1 VGRKPIGRRALSD
14 AAKQQR
20 YRDRLK
26 RARLQADKDA
36 IYAKAKAKRD
46 AVHARLADASIAAA
60 AQLEA
65 LPRFPLVVMDPGTKF
80 DVRSERGM
88 NRSNPSN
95 HYITET
101 WAKISSDPPPLHDH
115 ALLLCWATQA
125 NCHLMMRIVE
135 DRWGLTIKSLFTWDK
150 MIIGMGYWG
159 RSRYEYLIVA
169 TKGRG
174 LRVPFPSDRT
184 PNGFIE
190 KARRGPGGHSASR
203 RAPPRSGASGQLRLE
218 LLQRDAAEGRTVA
231 LAQPCALS
239 GPVRV
244 IDGDTIVLTNSN
256 THIRLK
262 CDERQ
267 RTPLGHVRPF
277 PLVDALSGRMQCSLR
292 PAHGRLSPG
301 LKQAPARY
309 LLLSAGPERRC

>member
-1 VGRKPIGRRALSD
+1 
-14 AAKQQR
+14 
-20 YRDRLK
+20 
-26 RARLQADKDA
+26 
-36 IYAKAKAKRD
+36 
-46 AVHARLADASIAAA
+46 VHARLADASIAAA

-65 LPRFPLVVMDPGTKF
+65 QHRFPLVVMDPGTRF

-95 HYITET
+95 HYTTET

-150 MIIGMGYWG
+150 TIIGMGYWG

-174 LRVPFPSDRT
+174 LRVPLPSDRT

-190 KARRGPGGHSASR
+190 KARRGPGGHSRKPEAFYQWVEANYANVPKLEMNCRYPRNGWSTSGNEAALLPTP
-203 RAPPRSGASGQLRLE
+203 RAF
-218 LLQRDAAEGRTVA
+218 DAM
-231 LAQPCALS
+231 L
-239 GPVRV
+239 GP
-244 IDGDTIVLTNSN
+244 
-256 THIRLK
+256 
-262 CDERQ
+262 E
-267 RTPLGHVRPF
+267 
-277 PLVDALSGRMQCSLR
+277 
-292 PAHGRLSPG
+292 
-301 LKQAPARY
+301 
-309 LLLSAGPERRC
+309 AGPCGPR

>member
-1 VGRKPIGRRALSD
+1 VGRKPIGRRALS
-14 AAKQQR
+14 AGQKQQR

-26 RARLQADKDA
+26 RAQLQGDKDA

-65 LPRFPLVVMDPGTKF
+65 QHRFPLVVMDPGTRF

-88 NRSNPSN
+88 NRSSPSN
-95 HYITET
+95 HYTTET
-101 WAKISSDPPPLHDH
+101 WAKLSSDPPPLHDH

-135 DRWGLTIKSLFTWDK
+135 DRSGLTIKSLFTWDK

-159 RSRYEYLIVA
+159 RSQYEYLIVA

-174 LRVPFPSDRT
+174 LRVPLPSHRT

-190 KARRGPGGHSASR
+190 KARRGPGGHSRKPVAFYQWVEANYANVPKLEMNCR
-203 RAPPRSGASGQLRLE
+203 YPRNGWSTSGNEA
-218 LLQRDAAEGRTVA
+218 
-231 LAQPCALS
+231 ALS
-239 GPVRV
+239 
-244 IDGDTIVLTNSN
+244 LT
-256 THIRLK
+256 L
-262 CDERQ
+262 DEQWQ
-267 RTPLGHVRPF
+267 REKPH
-277 PLVDALSGRMQCSLR
+277 
-292 PAHGRLSPG
+292 
-301 LKQAPARY
+301 
-309 LLLSAGPERRC
+309 